1 MKGASLF
8 NGGNRPAS
16 AVGIVGGV
24 LSWSMVQLTD
34 FHLVEA
40 GRLAMDVVDTGSFL
54 QRAVA
59 TICSLSPSPDLVVAT
74 GDLVDD
80 GRQPGYERLAELLS
94 PIRCPIVLLPGNHD
108 DLDTMRDAFATPGP
122 GPLVPNGTSNTS
134 GLADMV
140 IDGAVTVVA
149 LDCSRA
155 PDPGGRL
162 DATQLDWLDS
172 VLTSR
177 SDRPAVV
184 TMHHP
189 PFATGIRGMDAMA
202 LDSEDAN
209 RLAEVIARHPQV
221 ERICCGHVHRAVTR
235 RWAGTIAAVSP
246 GVAQSV
252 AFDLQDGPLSWA
264 LEPPAVTLLIWSP
277 DLGLVSHQVP
287 IGDFPPTAY

>member
-1 MKGASLF
+1 
-8 NGGNRPAS
+8 
-16 AVGIVGGV
+16 
-24 LSWSMVQLTD
+24 MVQLTD
-34 FHLVEA
+34 VHLVEA
-40 GRLAMDVVDTGSFL
+40 GRLTMDVVDTGSFL

-80 GRQPGYERLAELLS
+80 GSRPGYERLAELLS
-94 PIRCPIVLLPGNHD
+94 PIHCPIVLLPGNHD
-108 DLDTMRDAFATPGP
+108 DLDTMRQAFASSGP
-122 GPLVPNGTSNTS
+122 GPIVPNGRSNTS

-149 LDCSRA
+149 LDSSRS

-162 DATQLDWLDS
+162 NTAQLEWLDS
-172 VLTSR
+172 VLASR

-184 TMHHP
+184 AMHHP
-189 PFATGIRGMDAMA
+189 PFATGIGGMDVMA

-209 RLAEVIARHPQV
+209 RLSEVIARHPNV
-221 ERICCGHVHRAVTR
+221 ERVCCGHVHRAVTR

-277 DLGLVSHQVP
+277 NLGLVSHQVP
-287 IGDFPPTAY
+287 IGDFPPTPY